1 MFRFNEHCWFCISL
15 QICQNKE
22 CPTFIFS
29 SDIYIHVQN
38 LQQEQLIIYILIR
51 TTSTPMTPNKAPATA
66 WPVLKPEDNEGK
78 CQNIYWN
85 LVEAMEAR
93 GDLGV
98 VTIKELRHTARCDN
112 YHDLSKLRSL
122 IEKDMGTDSLS
133 KIINGTH
140 EQRDVENAN
149 SALFHYWS
157 WTKQE
162 VRKGLNTQNLIYYHT
177 MFHWEK
183 WAAGTTIFGAA
194 GGLYKALKK
203 AGKAKSG
210 GKTSEIKG

>member
-1 MFRFNEHCWFCISL
+1 MAL
-15 QICQNKE
+15 
-22 CPTFIFS
+22 
-29 SDIYIHVQN
+29 
-38 LQQEQLIIYILIR
+38 
-51 TTSTPMTPNKAPATA
+51 NKAPVIG
-66 WPVLKPEDNEGK
+66 WPVLEPEKNKEK

-98 VTIKELRHTARCDN
+98 MTIKELRHTACCDD
-112 YHDLSKLRSL
+112 YHNLSELRML
-122 IEKDMGTDSLS
+122 IEKDMGSDSLT
-133 KIINGTH
+133 KIINGTY

-149 SALFHYWS
+149 AALFHYCS

-177 MFHWEK
+177 MFYWEK
-183 WAAGTTIFGAA
+183 WAAGTTVIGAA

-203 AGKAKSG
+203 VGRGKSG
-210 GKTSEIKG
+210 F